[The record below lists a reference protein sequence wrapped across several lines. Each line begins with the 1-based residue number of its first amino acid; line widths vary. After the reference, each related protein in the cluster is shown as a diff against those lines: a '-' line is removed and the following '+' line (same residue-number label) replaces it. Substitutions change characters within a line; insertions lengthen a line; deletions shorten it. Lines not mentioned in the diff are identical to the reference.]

1 MIHRPI
7 VIRIPKPTTS
17 LIKFALDKCKLVIA
31 QHKIVLIVNTDD
43 FVSAQH
49 KILGMVKADW
59 PHISIVFTGPSIG
72 SKKLMALFKSGLDD
86 YFLSGSDKF
95 YLELAI
101 IKIRLKIM
109 SKKFDPFEYNLTQ
122 REAQVLSFLVDGHTS
137 KDIANLIHLSPATI
151 KVHKSRLMQK
161 LNASTLPD
169 LVRITEA

>member
-1 MIHRPI
+1 MMHRPI

-17 LIKFALDKCKLVIA
+17 LIQFALDKCKLVIA
-31 QHKIVLIVNTDD
+31 QHKIILVVNTEG
-43 FVSAQH
+43 FASRQH
-49 KILGMVKADW
+49 RILTMIKADW

-72 SKKLMALFKSGLDD
+72 SKKLMTLFKSGLDD
-86 YFLSGSDKF
+86 YFLSDMDQF

-109 SKKFDPFEYNLTQ
+109 AKKFDPLEHSLTQ
-122 REAQVLSFLVDGHTS
+122 REAQVLSLLVGGHTS
-137 KDIANLIHLSPATI
+137 KDIAKLIHLSPATI

-161 LNASTLPD
+161 LNVSTLPD